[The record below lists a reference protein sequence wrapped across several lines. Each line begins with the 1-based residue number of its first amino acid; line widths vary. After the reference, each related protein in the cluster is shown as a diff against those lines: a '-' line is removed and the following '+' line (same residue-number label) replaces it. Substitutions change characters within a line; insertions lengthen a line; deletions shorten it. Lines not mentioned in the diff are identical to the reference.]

1 MSIYLVRLQI
11 TLSEKNGID
20 VHAVRYIGIQKVFL

>member
-1 MSIYLVRLQI
+1 MDYCEKI